1 MVYTP
6 LRVINKSRMTGF
18 THTTQLWN
26 IRCTQTSLTDAM
38 VMVQHGSNTI
48 KSEAV
53 KVVLLHPP
61 AQVWQQE
68 PQHFPARKNTHT
80 RTQAHTFKVRQS
92 KSCELFT
99 HLTVH
104 FRHQRLI
111 FTPTGHSHIDNQTYI
126 MSEMERK
133 WEWTVF
139 SLSTVTKLR
148 RKPIQITSCQTTNQW
163 LTVYG

>member
-1 MVYTP
+1 MIKKKFPHDGQDKLDLSTKLKLIFNTRECMVYTP

-53 KVVLLHPP
+53 KAVLLHPP

-68 PQHFPARKNTHT
+68 PQHFPARKTHT
-80 RTQAHTFKVRQS
+80 RAHKH
-92 KSCELFT
+92 T
-99 HLTVH
+99 HSRSGKAKAVNY
-104 FRHQRLI
+104 
-111 FTPTGHSHIDNQTYI
+111 SHI
-126 MSEMERK
+126 
-133 WEWTVF
+133 
-139 SLSTVTKLR
+139 SLCTLGTR
-148 RKPIQITSCQTTNQW
+148 D
-163 LTVYG
+163 